1 MGIVSVWVI
10 PIAMAAF
17 FKKKVEDIAVFPVAG
32 ISVLFLFAGLLNGL
46 IFGVYGTIAFTAVC
60 ALFILYKLLRDK
72 KEMVHILFSAGSITI
87 LLSLLFFSLT
97 CMGRGIDHADDLTHW
112 GSYLKILYN
121 FSDLM
126 GKNHPLNIIQP
137 EGILVWDYY
146 ILKTWIG
153 YTESLP
159 LAFHAI
165 LNILLLLPFLKYSGG
180 KYHLYKVMAL
190 WVFILCTPLAIRENY
205 GSFYADIIQAL
216 LLAYIFIA
224 LTEYVKE
231 KNSINIWQMICGM
244 YLLVS
249 SKRAGIFVVACF
261 MITAGMAIVHF
272 TKKVKTVLVLA
283 AVTLVFNYLWLGI
296 SIKNAALMVGCTA
309 LGVVLGILLNNY
321 SKIKYKEQ
329 IVAGVAALSVVFF
342 GVASRMIFMKDG
354 TSALTAT
361 NYFLFLINEK
371 YFLNMALIPVMV
383 LFIAGLYL
391 LYKKAADDDDRK
403 YLIIGGGLVLSELI
417 YIIGYLFLYVVEIAP
432 ENGADGPYLPSFY
445 RYMAPCFYAFFL
457 FAVYVVW
464 EKYAGR
470 FNGVVFLICLVSTLF
485 SGKLFNYIFMKPE
498 TLHFYGFE
506 QAGIELNSS
515 DKILFIDEQ
524 DDDSGI
530 EWADSFIYDVVP
542 AIAKELYL
550 LKPKDFPE
558 GEYLT
563 VELFKQQLVN
573 QGYTYV
579 YIQTVDDEFLERYK
593 ELFPQIE
600 NVPSGSVY
608 EVSSTP
614 LGTELVLR

>member
-1 MGIVSVWVI
+1 
-10 PIAMAAF
+10 
-17 FKKKVEDIAVFPVAG
+17 
-32 ISVLFLFAGLLNGL
+32 
-46 IFGVYGTIAFTAVC
+46 
-60 ALFILYKLLRDK
+60 
-72 KEMVHILFSAGSITI
+72 
-87 LLSLLFFSLT
+87 
-97 CMGRGIDHADDLTHW
+97 
-112 GSYLKILYN
+112 
-121 FSDLM
+121 
-126 GKNHPLNIIQP
+126 
-137 EGILVWDYY
+137 
-146 ILKTWIG
+146 
-153 YTESLP
+153 
-159 LAFHAI
+159 
-165 LNILLLLPFLKYSGG
+165 
-180 KYHLYKVMAL
+180 
-190 WVFILCTPLAIRENY
+190 
-205 GSFYADIIQAL
+205 
-216 LLAYIFIA
+216 
-224 LTEYVKE
+224 
-231 KNSINIWQMICGM
+231 
-244 YLLVS
+244 
-249 SKRAGIFVVACF
+249 
-261 MITAGMAIVHF
+261 
-272 TKKVKTVLVLA
+272 
-283 AVTLVFNYLWLGI
+283 
-296 SIKNAALMVGCTA
+296 
-309 LGVVLGILLNNY
+309 VVLGILLNNY

-361 NYFLFLINEK
+361 KYFLFLINEK

-600 NVPSGSVY
+600 SVPSGSVY
-608 EVSSTP
+608 EVLSTSS
-614 LGTELVLR
+614 GAELVLR